1 MQRFTHLVIQ
11 NLPFFPFVIQNVV
24 EDEVKNLVCI
34 HMYASPSASRD
45 PSLHYVPLWMTRR
58 GVALNNK
65 EGRVL
70 INDY

>member
-1 MQRFTHLVIQ
+1 MVFLFLFVIY
-11 NLPFFPFVIQNVV
+11 LVIQNVV

-34 HMYASPSASRD
+34 HMYASTSASRD

-58 GVALNNK
+58 GVAPNNK